1 MNRLIVP
8 LFAVSL
14 SLVTA
19 CNSEEAHHSEPQI
32 FHVSSPLR
40 TDTSIAKSYVCQ
52 IRSKNH
58 IDLRAQERG
67 YIQNIYVDEGE
78 RVHTGQALFQIMPNL
93 YRAEFQKAQAE
104 ASFAEIEY
112 NNTAALAEKGVV
124 SENELALAKAELDQA
139 NAEVELARTHLS
151 FATITAPFDGLID
164 RLEVRLG
171 SLVDDGELLTHLSDN
186 SKLWVYFNV
195 PEAEYLDYIMSAQ
208 IENWEVQLKLA
219 NGRLFSEAG
228 VVETIEADFD
238 NETGNIPFRATF
250 ENPQGILRHGETGN
264 IIIHTPYEDA
274 LVIPQKA
281 TFEVLEKKYVYIVNE
296 DGAIEARE
304 VKIAA
309 ELPHIYILK
318 SGLEEGE
325 HFLLEGLRLVR
336 PGEEIDYDVMP
347 ASEAIHSLDLYAE

>member
-1 MNRLIVP
+1 MNRLALP

-19 CNSEEAHHSEPQI
+19 CNSEKAKHSEPPI

-104 ASFAEIEY
+104 ANFAEIEY

-151 FATITAPFDGLID
+151 FATISAPFDGLID

-208 IENWEVQLKLA
+208 IENWRVQLKLA

-228 VVETIEADFD
+228 IVETIEADFD

-264 IIIHTPYEDA
+264 IIIHTSYEDA

-281 TFEVLEKKYVYIVNE
+281 TFEVLEKKYVFIVN
-296 DGAIEARE
+296 DAGIIEARE

-336 PGEEIDYDVMP
+336 PGEEIEYDVISG
-347 ASEAIHSLDLYAE
+347 SEAIHSLDLYTE